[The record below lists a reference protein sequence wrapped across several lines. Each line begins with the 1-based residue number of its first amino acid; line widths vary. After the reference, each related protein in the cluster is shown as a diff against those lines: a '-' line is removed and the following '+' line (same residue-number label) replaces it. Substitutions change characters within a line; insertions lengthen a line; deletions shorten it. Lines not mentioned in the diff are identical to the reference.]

1 MINCFFQ
8 ILVYKAFI
16 LPVLKKFVI
25 IVAAGA
31 GKRFKN
37 HIPKQFECLGGQPI
51 LMHSV
56 KAFHEAEPEI
66 SIILVLQSNFFQ
78 FWKEL
83 CIKHDFIIPHTL
95 VMGGPER
102 FHSVKNGLSHIL
114 HDGLVAIHDG
124 ARPLI
129 SHELIKSA
137 FIAADKHEAVIPV
150 IEVNDSV
157 RITEGS
163 EHKPAERKKLRLV
176 QTPQVFNC
184 SVIKKAYQQQY
195 DLRFTDDATVVEALG
210 GKVKLINGS
219 TENIKITRAQD
230 LHIAEALLKA
240 RTLTP

>member
-1 MINCFFQ
+1 
-8 ILVYKAFI
+8 
-16 LPVLKKFVI
+16 LKKFVI

-37 HIPKQFECLGGQPI
+37 HIPKQFECLGGKPI

-56 KAFHEAEPEI
+56 NAFYEAEPQI
-66 SIILVLQSNFFQ
+66 RIIIVLQSDFFQ
-78 FWKEL
+78 CWKDL
-83 CIKHDFIIPHTL
+83 CVKHDFIIPHTL

-102 FHSVKNGLSHIL
+102 FHSVKNGLSHIPD
-114 HDGLVAIHDG
+114 DGLVAIHDG

-129 SHELIKSA
+129 SHEIINTA

-163 EHKPAERKKLRLV
+163 EHKAAERKKLRLV
-176 QTPQVFNC
+176 QTPQVFKC
-184 SVIKKAYQQQY
+184 SVVKKAYQQEY
-195 DLRFTDDATVVEALG
+195 DLRFSDDATVVEAFG
-210 GKVKLINGS
+210 GKVRLINGS
-219 TENIKITRAQD
+219 IENIKITRAQD

-240 RTLTP
+240 RTLTS